1 MQPES
6 RVLDKH
12 RLCPHTPEGGRE
24 AEKEG
29 GREGLRPCCTCC
41 KEDRNAWSCSASVS
55 QHIQQTGERHR
66 ASVALKTEIR
76 AMRLLVL
83 ASNVVLFCS

>member
-1 MQPES
+1 MPPTLL
-6 RVLDKH
+6 R
-12 RLCPHTPEGGRE
+12 EGGRE

-29 GREGLRPCCTCC
+29 GTAGHAVHAPRKTGTRV
-41 KEDRNAWSCSASVS
+41 AA
-55 QHIQQTGERHR
+55 QHQFPTLSKQEKERHR

-83 ASNVVLFCS
+83 ASNVVLICP

>member
-1 MQPES
+1 MPPTLL
-6 RVLDKH
+6 R
-12 RLCPHTPEGGRE
+12 EGGRE

-29 GREGLRPCCTCC
+29 GTAAHAVHAPRKTGTRV
-41 KEDRNAWSCSASVS
+41 AA
-55 QHIQQTGERHR
+55 QHQFPNTLSKQEKERHR

-83 ASNVVLFCS
+83 ASNVVLICP